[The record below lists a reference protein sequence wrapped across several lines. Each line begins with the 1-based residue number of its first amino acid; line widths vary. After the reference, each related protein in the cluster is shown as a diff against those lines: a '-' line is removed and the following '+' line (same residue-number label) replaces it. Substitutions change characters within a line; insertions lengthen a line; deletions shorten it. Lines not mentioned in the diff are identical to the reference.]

1 MAGALTIDTLNASTN
16 VLATQNG
23 MTGIAKAWV
32 TFQGA
37 SGTVLAGFNM
47 SSVTRNSTGIYTLN
61 FTTAMANANYAVT
74 GIPCA
79 GAPNSSFCV
88 NVNSATQYGNPVVKT
103 TSACQIF
110 TGDYASNP
118 RDFGEVYV
126 AVLGS

>member
-1 MAGALTIDTLNASTN
+1 MAGALTISTLNDSSG

-23 MTGIAKAWV
+23 MTGVAKAWV
-32 TFQGA
+32 SFQGA

-47 SSVTRNSTGIYTLN
+47 SSVTRNSTGVYTLN

-74 GIPCA
+74 GIPS
-79 GAPNSSFCV
+79 GGYPNSGFVV
-88 NVNSATQYGNPVVKT
+88 NVNSATQYGSPVIKT

-110 TGDYASNP
+110 TGDYAANP